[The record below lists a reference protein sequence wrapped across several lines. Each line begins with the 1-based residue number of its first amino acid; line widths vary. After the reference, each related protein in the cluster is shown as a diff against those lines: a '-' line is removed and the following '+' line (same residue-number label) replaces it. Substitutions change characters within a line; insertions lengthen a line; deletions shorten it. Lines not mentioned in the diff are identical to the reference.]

1 MKRKM
6 CFRMAFAILVIGIM
20 IAVFLFSSQSGGD
33 SNHLSKGILEQIFE
47 IFNVDADPLKLDL
60 YNLVL
65 RKIAHFSL
73 YFLLGT
79 GTMGFLLTTSM
90 KVKYSFVLS
99 LLFCILFAATDELH
113 QFLSGTRNGNLL
125 DVLLDSVGALL
136 SILILFFT
144 VRIKD
149 KVITKR

>member
-6 CFRMAFAILVIGIM
+6 CFRVAFAILVIGIM

-47 IFNVDADPLKLDL
+47 FFNVNADPLKLDQ

-79 GTMGFLLTTSM
+79 GTMGFLLTTSL

-99 LLFCILFAATDELH
+99 LLFCILFAATDEFH
-113 QFLSGTRNGNLL
+113 QFLSGTRNGNPL
-125 DVLLDSVGALL
+125 DILLDSSGALIAISL
-136 SILILFFT
+136 LIFIRVRKQRILH
-144 VRIKD
+144 
-149 KVITKR
+149 

>member
-6 CFRMAFAILVIGIM
+6 CFRVAFAILVIGIM

-47 IFNVDADPLKLDL
+47 FFNVNADPLKLDQ

-79 GTMGFLLTTSM
+79 GAMGFLLTTSLKM
-90 KVKYSFVLS
+90 RYSFALS
-99 LLFCILFAATDELH
+99 LLFCVLFAATDELH
-113 QFLSGTRNGNLL
+113 QFLSGTRNGNPL
-125 DVLLDSVGALL
+125 DVLLDSAGALL
-136 SILILFFT
+136 SILLLSFS
-144 VRIKD
+144 VKVKD
-149 KVITKR
+149 RMITRR

>member
-1 MKRKM
+1 M
-6 CFRMAFAILVIGIM
+6 CFRVAFAILVIGIM

-33 SNHLSKGILEQIFE
+33 SNHLSKGILEQIFGF
-47 IFNVDADPLKLDL
+47 FNVNADPLKLDQ

-79 GTMGFLLTTSM
+79 GTMGFLLTTSL

-99 LLFCILFAATDELH
+99 LLFCVLFAATDELH
-113 QFLSGTRNGNLL
+113 QFLSGTRNGNPL
-125 DVLLDSVGALL
+125 DVLLDSSGALL
-136 SILILFFT
+136 SIFLLSFA
-144 VRIKD
+144 V
-149 KVITKR
+149 KVKNRMITRR

>member
-6 CFRMAFAILVIGIM
+6 CFRVAFAILVIGIM

-47 IFNVDADPLKLDL
+47 FFNVNADPLKLDQ

-79 GTMGFLLTTSM
+79 GAMGFLLTTSM
-90 KVKYSFVLS
+90 KVKYNFVLS
-99 LLFCILFAATDELH
+99 LLFCVLFAVTDEFH
-113 QFLSGTRNGNLL
+113 QFLSGTRNGNPL
-125 DVLLDSVGALL
+125 DVLLDSMGAVVAISLL
-136 SILILFFT
+136 TFIRVKYCI
-144 VRIKD
+144 RK
-149 KVITKR
+149 KR